1 MTCNNRSPV
10 SLTLWTKVY
19 KRVWRV
25 QMRWLLERNCSRL
38 KLDRIAG
45 EAELAEGSISRR
57 WPSSKALPATKSD
70 VHVHYAHGS
79 IRTSRSTAMS
89 PRVVQLSRSQVA
101 LHVGRSLCFFIFFS
115 HLDLLLKSTQG
126 INWKNAGSWGRSRLF
141 NR

>member
-1 MTCNNRSPV
+1 
-10 SLTLWTKVY
+10 
-19 KRVWRV
+19 
-25 QMRWLLERNCSRL
+25 MRRLLERNCFRL

-45 EAELAEGSISRR
+45 EPELAEGSISRR

-101 LHVGRSLCFFIFFS
+101 LHVGRSLCFFFFFLTLTCFQRALRVS
-115 HLDLLLKSTQG
+115 IEKMRAHGVAHACLTDRIKLRASQSIRQQRETVGHERYSL
-126 INWKNAGSWGRSRLF
+126 
-141 NR
+141 